1 MRAPFRVLY
10 RAHNCS
16 EQIFAEN
23 KRIFFPPPASFRN
36 GGDLVLRARCRD
48 SLGGRLPSYLG
59 VGASLGRRAL
69 SSSGCSAAPR
79 PLVGWLN
86 GTDVFGC
93 IHRREAEP
101 LVGPVLP
108 ANGKL
113 GGDFNGADG
122 EAGLD
127 ILA

>member
-1 MRAPFRVLY
+1 MRAPFRVLC

-23 KRIFFPPPASFRN
+23 KCIFSPPASFRN

-59 VGASLGRRAL
+59 VGARLGRRAL
-69 SSSGCSAAPR
+69 SSYGCSVAKR

-86 GTDVFGC
+86 GTNVFSF
-93 IHRREAEP
+93 IHRRVAEP
-101 LVGPVLP
+101 LVGSVLP

-122 EAGLD
+122 EPGLETS
-127 ILA
+127 